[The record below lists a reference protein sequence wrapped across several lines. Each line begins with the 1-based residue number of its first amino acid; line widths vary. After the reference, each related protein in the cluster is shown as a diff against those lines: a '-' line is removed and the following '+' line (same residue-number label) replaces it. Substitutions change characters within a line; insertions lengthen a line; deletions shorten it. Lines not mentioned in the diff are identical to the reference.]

1 MSGGHDGV
9 IAGRRPEEPGRGKPK
24 LGIRLLALVAF
35 VVLVCGAAITT
46 VPRAQ
51 IETLERH
58 FDRRLQS
65 FDVNDPFYILG
76 ATRGVYLDGYG
87 MVFTSEV
94 GLVQTPNI
102 TPFRPQIS
110 KEDIAKVRQRKLAR
124 VPQVKKLMR
133 DMLVQSGNVLVTMPA
148 DQQVVIA
155 MIMAYSPWEDKTGL
169 PLQIMM
175 QAQRKT
181 LVDFEAGRMDEAG
194 LVSAIK
200 VQEF

>member
-1 MSGGHDGV
+1 MNRRIPGL
-9 IAGRRPEEPGRGKPK
+9 IA
-24 LGIRLLALVAF
+24 AAAVMCA
-35 VVLVCGAAITT
+35 AAITT

-51 IETLERH
+51 LETLERH

-76 ATRGVYLDGYG
+76 ATRAIYLDGYG
-87 MVFTSEV
+87 TVFTSEV
-94 GLVQTPNI
+94 GLVQTPNM
-102 TPFRPQIS
+102 TPFRPPIS
-110 KEDIAKVRQRKLAR
+110 AQDIAKVKQRKLAR

-133 DMLVQSGNVLVTMPA
+133 DMLVQSGNVLVTMPSE
-148 DQQVVIA
+148 QQVVIA
-155 MIMAYSPWEDKTGL
+155 MIMVYSPWEDKTGL